1 MGSLPGKERPGR
13 GDRKGKNQAV
23 RKQGNIV
30 QEIATSL
37 RLSLATRGFVLALLL
52 ITASLFAGQA
62 NRPPDNGP
70 GITYMHDEVPEV
82 PWSIHVVKVA
92 RYRTDFRLE
101 TALGQSNRLGMSLL
115 TEQVKWLERD
125 GARPMAAVN
134 GDFYKSASKY
144 PGDPEGLQISQ
155 GELVS
160 GPSSTRSCFWL
171 DAAGQPHHTNVQ
183 SAFTAKL
190 ADGTVIPFGLNEERA
205 KDEAVLFTSANG
217 TSTRTSGGVE
227 IVLSRGTSA
236 KWLPLQAGETYTATV
251 QEVRPTGDSSITSIT
266 MILSAGPDI
275 AARLSGVKVGDTI
288 TLSTATTPDVK
299 GSPVA
304 IGGGP
309 ALVRAGKT
317 MNFGGLQPRHPRVAM
332 GWNKTHFFLVEVDGR
347 QKISAG
353 MTFPELAAY
362 MAKIGC
368 DEAINLDGGGSATIW
383 VYGNVMNSPSEGRPR
398 PAANALVIMRK
409 NQPD

>member
-1 MGSLPGKERPGR
+1 MTTRRRRPF
-13 GDRKGKNQAV
+13 AV
-23 RKQGNIV
+23 R
-30 QEIATSL
+30 
-37 RLSLATRGFVLALLL
+37 GFALALL
-52 ITASLFAGQA
+52 AVAAPLFAGQT
-62 NRPPDNGP
+62 NRPPENGP

-134 GDFYKSASKY
+134 GDFYRSHSKY

-171 DAAGQPHHTNVQ
+171 DAEGQPHHTNVQ
-183 SAFTAKL
+183 SAFVAKL
-190 ADGTVIPFGLNEERA
+190 GDGTLLPFGLNEQRPKGET
-205 KDEAVLFTSANG
+205 VLYTSANG
-217 TSTRTSGGVE
+217 PSTRTSGGVE
-227 IVLSRGTSA
+227 LVLARGTSPN
-236 KWLPLQAGETYTATV
+236 WLPLRAGETYTATV
-251 QEVRPTGDSSITSIT
+251 QEVRTSGDSSLTSHT
-266 MILSAGPDI
+266 MILSIGPDI
-275 AARLSGVKVGDTI
+275 AARVAGVKVGDTL

-317 MNFGGLQPRHPRVAM
+317 MSFGGLQPRHPRVAM

-368 DEAINLDGGGSATIW
+368 EEAINLDGGGSATIW
-383 VYGNVMNSPSEGRPR
+383 VYGNVMNNPSEGRPR
-398 PAANALVIMRK
+398 PGANALVVMRRS
-409 NQPD
+409 QPD

>member
-1 MGSLPGKERPGR
+1 MSQ
-13 GDRKGKNQAV
+13 NFM
-23 RKQGNIV
+23 
-30 QEIATSL
+30 
-37 RLSLATRGFVLALLL
+37 TRGFQSGARGGLLALLVL
-52 ITASLFAGQA
+52 AAPLFAGQT

-82 PWSIHVVKVA
+82 PWSVHIVKIA
-92 RYRTDFRLE
+92 RSRKDFRLE
-101 TALGQSNRLGMSLL
+101 TALGQSNRLGMALL
-115 TEQVKWLERD
+115 TEQVKWMEKP
-125 GARPMAAVN
+125 GARPLAAVN
-134 GDFYKSASKY
+134 GDFYKSANKY

-160 GPSSTRSCFWL
+160 GPSSTRSCFWI
-171 DAAGQPHHTNVQ
+171 DASGRPHHTNVQ
-183 SAFTAKL
+183 SGFVAKL
-190 ADGTVIPFGLNEERA
+190 ADGLVIPFGLNEERA

-227 IVLSRGTSA
+227 IVLARGTSA
-236 KWLPLQAGETYTATV
+236 NWLPLRAGETYSATV
-251 QEVRPTGDSSITSIT
+251 QEVRENGDTPTTAKTI
-266 MILSAGPDI
+266 ILSVGPDM
-275 AARLSGVKVGDTI
+275 AARFAGVKAGDTI
-288 TLSTATTPDVK
+288 TLTTATTPDVK

-317 MNFGGLQPRHPRVAM
+317 MTFGGLQPRHPRVAM
-332 GWNKTHFFLVEVDGR
+332 GWNSTHFFLVEVDGR

-368 DEAINLDGGGSATIW
+368 TEAINLDGGGSATIW
-383 VYGNVMNSPSEGRPR
+383 VYGNVMNNPSEGRPR
-398 PAANALVIMRK
+398 PGANALVVIRTE
-409 NQPD
+409 QAD

>member
-1 MGSLPGKERPGR
+1 
-13 GDRKGKNQAV
+13 
-23 RKQGNIV
+23 V
-30 QEIATSL
+30 QEITTRQKRPL
-37 RLSLATRGFVLALLL
+37 TGRGFALALLVM
-52 ITASLFAGQA
+52 AAPLFAGQT
-62 NRPPDNGP
+62 NRPPENGP

-171 DAAGQPHHTNVQ
+171 DATGRPHHTNVQ
-183 SAFTAKL
+183 SAFMAKL
-190 ADGTVIPFGLNEERA
+190 NDGTVIPFGLNEERA

-217 TSTRTSGGVE
+217 NSTRTSGGVE
-227 IVLSRGTSA
+227 LVLARGTSTN
-236 KWLPLQAGETYTATV
+236 WLPLRAGETYTATV
-251 QEVRPTGDSSITSIT
+251 QEVRNSGDSALTSRT
-266 MILSAGPDI
+266 MILSVGPDI
-275 AARLSGVKVGDTI
+275 AARLAGVKVGDPL
-288 TLSTATTPDVK
+288 TLSTATTPNVK

-317 MNFGGLQPRHPRVAM
+317 MSFSGLQPRHPRVAM

-368 DEAINLDGGGSATIW
+368 EEAINLDGGGSATIW
-383 VYGNVMNSPSEGRPR
+383 VYGNVMNNPSEGRPR
-398 PAANALVIMRK
+398 PAANALVVMRK
-409 NQPD
+409 SQAD